1 MNRHQIIDIMRQ
13 PALLNEQTMS
23 EIKVILDEYPFFQAA
38 RMLWIKNL
46 HALDHI
52 RYNNELKLAAVHIND
67 RARLY
72 NLLFDTE
79 TSEKEA
85 LPTEIHT
92 SKASIAEPDTIEQD
106 DVGDLMKESPL
117 RDVASDYFNVDDTVE
132 MDSGES
138 IDFSTLQLKNHDD
151 EDVIKYAY
159 PQSDENMVLPTADL
173 LDYERADT
181 GFFYIADDEELQ
193 LDEYRS
199 FSAWLKVLRQHPLP
213 ENETTEEKPVVHGK
227 GAKRDLIDN
236 FLQKG
241 TKGRIRVVADA
252 SKNNENED
260 ISLKSLQES
269 EDLMTETLANIYIKQ
284 KHFSKAME
292 IFERLRLKYPEKN
305 IYFARRIKELEE
317 QINNQ

>member
-13 PALLNEQTMS
+13 PALLNEQTLS

-67 RARLY
+67 RAQLY
-72 NLLFDTE
+72 NLLFDAE
-79 TSEKEA
+79 TSEKGA
-85 LPTEIHT
+85 IQTEVRT
-92 SKASIAEPDTIEQD
+92 SKASIAEPDTIEN
-106 DVGDLMKESPL
+106 VEAGDLMKESPL
-117 RDVASDYFNVDDTVE
+117 REAVSDYFNVDDTVE
-132 MDSGES
+132 MDSGET
-138 IDFSTLQLKNHDD
+138 IDFSSLQLKNRND
-151 EDVIKYAY
+151 EDAIKYAF

-181 GFFYIADDEELQ
+181 GFFDIADEEELQ

-213 ENETTEEKPVVHGK
+213 EKEATEEKPAAHGK

-252 SKNNENED
+252 LKNNENED

>member
-13 PALLNEQTMS
+13 PALLNEQTLS

-67 RARLY
+67 RTQLY
-72 NLLFDTE
+72 NLLFNTG
-79 TSEKEA
+79 TSENEVVPAMVNAEGK
-85 LPTEIHT
+85 
-92 SKASIAEPDTIEQD
+92 SNAEPEAIRQQSND
-106 DVGDLMKESPL
+106 DLVK
-117 RDVASDYFNVDDTVE
+117 VASVPAEVTDYFNVDDTVE
-132 MDSGES
+132 MDSGET
-138 IDFSTLQLKNHDD
+138 IDFSALQLKNHHE
-151 EDVIKYAY
+151 EDVIIYAF
-159 PQSDENMVLPTADL
+159 PQSNENMVLPTADL
-173 LDYERADT
+173 LDYERSDT
-181 GFFYIADDEELQ
+181 SFFDISDEEELQ

-199 FSAWLKVLRQHPLP
+199 FSAWLKVLRHHQLP
-213 ENETTEEKPVVHGK
+213 EKEASEEKPAAQGK
-227 GAKRDLIDN
+227 GAKRDLIDS

-252 SKNNENED
+252 AKNNENED